1 MGMIWLIIILFIC
14 AILGFLLFSRIVVE
28 VDTRIAKAEL
38 RWQGIGTVKVWYED
52 GWLLSMKV
60 RFYQKTFRFADMKK
74 KSKTLK
80 DRPRKKRNKRAG
92 TMRMLR
98 KTIKV
103 IKTFRV
109 IEWRLAIDTSDYS
122 SNAQLYPLNFARRNF
137 GHLNINF
144 RDENFLVLKIHNRPW
159 KILYAFF
166 G

>member
-1 MGMIWLIIILFIC
+1 MIWLIIILFIC
-14 AILGFLLFSRIVVE
+14 TILGFLLFSKVIVE

-38 RWQGIGTVKVWYED
+38 HWQGIGMVKIWYED
-52 GWLLSMKV
+52 DWWLSMKV
-60 RFYQKTFRFADMKK
+60 PFYRKTLRFADMKK
-74 KSKTLK
+74 ESKTPT
-80 DRPRKKRNKRAG
+80 DRPKKKRNKRPG
-92 TMRMLR
+92 MIRMLR

-109 IEWRLAIDTSDYS
+109 IEWRLAIDTGDYS
-122 SNAQLYPLNFARRNF
+122 SNAQLYPLNFARRSF

-159 KILYAFF
+159 KILYAFL